1 MLLTVLVGNS
11 STRLAWFDGRKA
23 LAARVVSTPAFRR
36 DPARRLPLAPRPDA
50 AALCSVVPA
59 ATRPARAAIAARFK
73 LRPFLL
79 TTAAITGLEFD
90 YDRRQLGPDRVC
102 VAAGARERFPGD
114 VIVIDFGTAVT
125 VNALSAEGRFLGGP
139 ILPGPGL
146 MLASL
151 HAGTGRLPL
160 VRPAETAVSIPT
172 GTTSALRSGVFAA
185 VVGGVKHAVA
195 TVESATGRRFTVL
208 ATGGAAD
215 RFRKHLPVISA
226 CDPLL
231 GARGLAA
238 IWRLNRSR

>member
-11 STRLAWFDGRKA
+11 FTRLAWLDGR
-23 LAARVVSTPAFRR
+23 RVLGTRTIATPAFRR
-36 DPARRLPLAPRPDA
+36 GPERRLPRAPRPDG

-59 ATRPARAAIAARFK
+59 ATRPARSAIAARFG

-79 TTAAITGLEFD
+79 TAACRSGLEFD
-90 YDRRQLGPDRVC
+90 YDRRQLGADRVC

-125 VNALSAEGRFLGGP
+125 VNAVGAEGRFLGGP

-151 HAGTGRLPL
+151 RAGTGRLPL
-160 VRPAETAVSIPT
+160 VRPAGVAVPLPTDTA
-172 GTTSALRSGVFAA
+172 SALRSGVLAA
-185 VVGGVKHAVA
+185 VLGGVKQAVA
-195 TVESATGRRFTVL
+195 AVESATGRHFRIV
-208 ATGGAAD
+208 ATGGAAG
-215 RFRKHLPVISA
+215 RFRKHLPDITA
-226 CDPLL
+226 ADPLL

-238 IWRLNRSR
+238 IWRLNRAK